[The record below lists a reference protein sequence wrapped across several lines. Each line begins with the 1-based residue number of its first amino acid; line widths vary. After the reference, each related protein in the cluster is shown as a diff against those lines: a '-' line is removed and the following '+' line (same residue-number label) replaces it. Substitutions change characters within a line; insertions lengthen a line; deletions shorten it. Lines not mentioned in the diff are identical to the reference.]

1 MSLIRGSSFKEQ
13 QMPAHGN
20 YKTAAVVAATK
31 IPIETFYRWLDRR
44 VIPLSRDDVPGNGR
58 GKPRRFC
65 VRTVTKLAIAH
76 RISQLG
82 IPANIAV
89 ALASQFTDT
98 PQIGR
103 PIGGVFPGGLT
114 YILAT
119 PDGVGSVVNVQAD
132 EDIGKFLQDATIVV
146 NVSQIISSI
155 NFEIGIIK

>member
-1 MSLIRGSSFKEQ
+1 
-13 QMPAHGN
+13 MPAHGN

-76 RISQLG
+76 KISQLG

-89 ALASQFTDT
+89 TLASKFTDE
-98 PQIGR
+98 PQNGR
-103 PIGGVFPGGLT
+103 PIGSVFP
-114 YILAT
+114 
-119 PDGVGSVVNVQAD
+119 VGSPLILMALLLVTSTLA
-132 EDIGKFLQDATIVV
+132 
-146 NVSQIISSI
+146 ISGASPLI
-155 NFEIGIIK
+155 PTTRRRLYRRPHT